1 MPRRRSQHAFA
12 VATALLAALCLG
24 ACSST
29 GQTREPGAVNTRVAY
44 VCGGRQVIRVVY
56 DNTTPSAPVAR
67 VVFDGRTFEMR
78 STRSERGSTRYAT
91 ESGLREGQGL
101 QWWTRG
107 NEATLSEVALDDPRA
122 EPVRI
127 ASCRVAR

>member
-1 MPRRRSQHAFA
+1 MPRRPSQHAIA
-12 VATALLAALCLG
+12 IATALVAMLSLG

-29 GQTREPGAVNTRVAY
+29 GQTREPGAVSTRVAY
-44 VCGGRQVIRVVY
+44 SCSGRQVIRVVY
-56 DNTTPSAPVAR
+56 DNTTPAAPVAR

-91 ESGLREGQGL
+91 DSGLREGQGL
-101 QWWTRG
+101 QWLTRG

-127 ASCRVAR
+127 ATCRVVR